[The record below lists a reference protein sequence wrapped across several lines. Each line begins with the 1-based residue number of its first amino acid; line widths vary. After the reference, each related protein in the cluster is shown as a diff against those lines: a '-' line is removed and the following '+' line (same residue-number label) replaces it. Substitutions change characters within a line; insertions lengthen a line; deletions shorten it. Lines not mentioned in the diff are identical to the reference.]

1 MFNSYQMEHPVIQSP
16 AASPFPGGGEQ
27 MGRRC
32 SVILLGGTVSPE
44 MGLRFPERVAPPHLG
59 FTFLPLSQERFP
71 MLRLPLQV
79 GDGSHPLPT
88 PGHAPVWPDPA
99 ASACEILRSRS
110 ARGASRGRLQGIGF
124 PPGWC
129 QRAKAACIRR
139 DPLQAKAQ
147 PTERR

>member
-1 MFNSYQMEHPVIQSP
+1 
-16 AASPFPGGGEQ
+16 

-88 PGHAPVWPDPA
+88 PGHARVWPDPA
-99 ASACEILRSRS
+99 ASRLRDSQIPLCSWGLAREAPGHWFPTWVVSEGENCLYSERS
-110 ARGASRGRLQGIGF
+110 A
-124 PPGWC
+124 PG
-129 QRAKAACIRR
+129 
-139 DPLQAKAQ
+139 
-147 PTERR
+147 